1 MPEGLMR
8 ERSGDGITQGSL
20 GPATES
26 VKAGETD
33 SVRRSV

>member
-1 MPEGLMR
+1 MATQKSA
-8 ERSGDGITQGSL
+8 SGWRA
-20 GPATES
+20 PHAAAES

>member
-1 MPEGLMR
+1 MKRNAFG
-8 ERSGDGITQGSL
+8 QL
-20 GPATES
+20 GTAPAATYHRPSES